1 MGFWCFMLAMDLL
14 IPLVMM
20 VLGCYFYHHPP
31 KQMNMVFGYRTTMS
45 MKNQDTWQFAHRYC
59 GKLWG
64 RWGIAVLLLTLL
76 VMLGV
81 MGESTDTV
89 GIVGGIVCLLQ
100 LIPMLVSISC
110 TERALKRTFTSEGQ
124 LR

>member
-1 MGFWCFMLAMDLL
+1 
-14 IPLVMM
+14 
-20 VLGCYFYHHPP
+20 
-31 KQMNMVFGYRTTMS
+31 

-76 VMLGV
+76 VMLVV

-89 GIVGGIVCLLQ
+89 GIAGSIVCLLQ

-110 TERALKRTFTSEGQ
+110 TERALKCTFTSEGQ